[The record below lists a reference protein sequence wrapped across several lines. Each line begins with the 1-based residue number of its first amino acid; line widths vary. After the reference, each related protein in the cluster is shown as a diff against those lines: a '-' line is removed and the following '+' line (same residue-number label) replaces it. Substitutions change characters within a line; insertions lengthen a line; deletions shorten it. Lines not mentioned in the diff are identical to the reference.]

1 MLALIDK
8 AKNRKLQASIPVNL
22 GIYRSDSFLRVK
34 MVNQNYWEVFSL
46 KITPGAKHFL
56 LLRTQTGFKSS

>member
-22 GIYRSDSFLRVK
+22 GIYSSDSFLRVK
-34 MVNQNYWEVFSL
+34 TVNRNDWEVFSL
-46 KITPGAKHFL
+46 KNHT
-56 LLRTQTGFKSS
+56 